1 MGNVGKD
8 GNHVSI
14 NGHENR
20 AGVLHLRFSTGCSK
34 VLDTSCLYS
43 ASRNKNRRSSKE
55 SFNPVTMNER
65 R

>member
-20 AGVLHLRFSTGCSK
+20 AGVLHLQFSTGVPNCWIPRVCI
-34 VLDTSCLYS
+34 VLLETKIEDHPKQDSI
-43 ASRNKNRRSSKE
+43 R
-55 SFNPVTMNER
+55 
-65 R
+65 